1 MTTLYGV
8 YASRA
13 SRAYWMALELDI
25 AFESVP
31 VIQARRL
38 PAGEAP
44 EAAETPLNTRS
55 PAYLAINPMGQ
66 IPALLDGDL
75 LMTESLAIPL
85 YLARKHGGPLAPAD
99 LMEEAQM
106 LNWTLFAATAVEPH
120 SVAIVLTYDRGEETS
135 EAGMETI
142 ARAESALFPAFGVI
156 DRHLVDSPY
165 LVGDR
170 FTAADLNLAE
180 VLRYAQ
186 RRAALFDGAPALKD
200 WLARCQSRPA
210 YREMM
215 ARRTAE
221 LG

>member
-1 MTTLYGV
+1 
-8 YASRA
+8 
-13 SRAYWMALELDI
+13 
-25 AFESVP
+25 
-31 VIQARRL
+31 
-38 PAGEAP
+38 
-44 EAAETPLNTRS
+44 
-55 PAYLAINPMGQ
+55 MGQ

-99 LMEEAQM
+99 LEEEAQM

-120 SVAIVLTYDRGEETS
+120 SVRIVLAYDRGAEMDADGAAVIA
-135 EAGMETI
+135 EAE
-142 ARAESALFPAFGVI
+142 AALFAPFGVI
-156 DRHLVDSPY
+156 DRHLIDRPY

-200 WLARCQSRPA
+200 WLSRCQSRPA
-210 YREMM
+210 YREMIE
-215 ARRTAE
+215 RRKAE